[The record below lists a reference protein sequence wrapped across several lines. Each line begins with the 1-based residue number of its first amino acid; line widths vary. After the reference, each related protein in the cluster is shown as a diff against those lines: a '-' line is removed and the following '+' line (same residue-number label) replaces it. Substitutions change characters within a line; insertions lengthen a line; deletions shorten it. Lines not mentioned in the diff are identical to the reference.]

1 MRPVRC
7 LLMLLVSMGLAT
19 MLHAQVGEPVDAA
32 LSAEQQTRYHRLTNE
47 LRCLVCQN
55 QSIAESNAPL
65 ANDLKD
71 RVRQQ
76 IREGRSDEAI
86 RNYMRER
93 YGDFVLY
100 KPPFNAV
107 TAALWISPLLL
118 LGIGALW
125 LALRMR
131 RAGADDLP
139 EADDEDENSLR

>member
-1 MRPVRC
+1 MPHRLT
-7 LLMLLVSMGLAT
+7 LLLFVVMTLMAGQT
-19 MLHAQVGEPVDAA
+19 LHAQQGE
-32 LSAEQQTRYHRLTNE
+32 LSAEEQQRYHRLTNE

-65 ANDLKD
+65 AQDLKD
-71 RVRQQ
+71 RVRRQ

-107 TAALWISPLLL
+107 TAALWVTPLLL
-118 LGIGALW
+118 LAFGALW
-125 LALRMR
+125 LVLRMR
-131 RAGADDLP
+131 RARADDVP
-139 EADDEDENSLR
+139 DIEDDSEQADR